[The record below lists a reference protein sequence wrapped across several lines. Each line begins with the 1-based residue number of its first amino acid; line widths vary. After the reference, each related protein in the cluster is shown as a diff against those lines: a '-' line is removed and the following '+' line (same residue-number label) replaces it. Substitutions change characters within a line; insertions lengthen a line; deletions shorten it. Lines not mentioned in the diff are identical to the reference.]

1 MAKREQG
8 VLMDD
13 QLMGE
18 RALNAIRTIVALHE
32 SKDEP
37 SSLVPLEDGLTFQ
50 PRFHCKHC
58 QKVYPCPTIEIIR
71 RAMV

>member
-1 MAKREQG
+1 VENA
-8 VLMDD
+8 DA
-13 QLMGE
+13 
-18 RALNAIRTIVALHE
+18 ALHEKAMNAVRTIVALHE
-32 SKDEP
+32 SKAEP

-50 PRFHCKHC
+50 ERYHCKHC

>member
-1 MAKREQG
+1 
-8 VLMDD
+8 MDD

>member
-1 MAKREQG
+1 
-8 VLMDD
+8 MDD
-13 QLMGE
+13 FDLALQE
-18 RALNAIRTIVALHE
+18 KALNAVRTIVALHE
-32 SKDEP
+32 SKEEP

-71 RAMV
+71 RALV

>member
-1 MAKREQG
+1 
-8 VLMDD
+8 MDEFD
-13 QLMGE
+13 LALQE
-18 RALNAIRTIVALHE
+18 KALNAVRTIVALHE

-50 PRFHCKHC
+50 PRYHCKHC

-71 RAMV
+71 RALV

>member
-1 MAKREQG
+1 
-8 VLMDD
+8 MDD
-13 QLMGE
+13 FDLALQE
-18 RALNAIRTIVALHE
+18 KALNAVRTIVALHE

-50 PRFHCKHC
+50 PRYHCKHC

-71 RAMV
+71 RALV